1 MKRTIYALVLLLL
14 TVSAFAYVYIPPLRQ
29 YPMYSPP
36 VRQYSWNLNSYP
48 TREYAAPP
56 TLHYP
61 AFGGCNSAIV
71 ADPTSNSF
79 LEVASKECR
88 ENNLDEGCYNSCMR
102 KARDLYA
109 KARARNV
116 ECRYVENVNFEGLYG
131 SSACRRLT
139 LDCPIL
145 NSGLARQRFC
155 SEQCKEDVY
164 KQCQSIGTTRSTYAP
179 REEWSMFLR
188 TERALPILKTV
199 AYPYRGQ

>member
-1 MKRTIYALVLLLL
+1 MKRIIYAIILLLL
-14 TVSAFAYVYIPPLRQ
+14 TVSAFAYVFVPPLRQ

-56 TLHYP
+56 VLHYP
-61 AFGGCNSAIV
+61 TFGGCNSAIV
-71 ADPTSNSF
+71 ADPTSNAF

-102 KARDLYA
+102 KARDLYTQ
-109 KARARNV
+109 ARARNS
-116 ECRYVENVNFEGLYG
+116 ECRYVPGSDFEGLYG
-131 SSACRRLT
+131 TSGCRRLT

-145 NSGLARQRFC
+145 NSGLVRQRYC

-164 KQCQSIGTTRSTYAP
+164 KQCQAVTTTRSTYAP
-179 REEWSMFLR
+179 QEQWAMFLR
-188 TERALPILKTV
+188 SERALPRLKTV
-199 AYPYRGQ
+199 SYPYRGE